1 MPGCLD
7 RPFPPPSDPAAAA
20 RLLHRW
26 SDQVGPP
33 TPGLARLLAC
43 LGGNAPYLADL
54 ALREPATIA
63 AIEAAGLQRA
73 AEATIA
79 AVRTLSPLSDRRT
92 IAAGL
97 RQAKRQLAL
106 ITAIADLAEAWPL
119 EQVTGA
125 LSDLADAALAAAINH
140 LLAAAAARGEL
151 QSPFPAAPSRACGFT
166 VLALGKL
173 GARELNYSSDVDLIL
188 LYDPASPVPPNAA
201 GDVFVRLARDLVG
214 LMQTRDADGYVF
226 RTDLRLR
233 PDPGST
239 PIATALPAALSY
251 YESLAQTWER
261 AAMIKARPV
270 AGDLGLGAGF
280 LAAIRPF
287 VWRRHLDFAALAD
300 IRAMKHRIDARRPVP
315 PAAGSA
321 TDRLLGRNLKLGRGG
336 IREVEFSAQA
346 LQLVWGGRQP
356 ALRAPAT
363 LDALNA
369 LVAEHRLPAARA
381 ARLEAAYRALRRAE
395 HRLQMVHD
403 RQTHSLPETAAG
415 FAAFATFLGAADP
428 AAAAVTLLGHME
440 AVHEAYAEMLD
451 GETPAAPAALA
462 IDAATFGDPA
472 HLTARLAAWRAGQP
486 RALRSG
492 RARELLEVLLP
503 SLLAALSEQPR
514 PALALARF
522 DSLLAR
528 LPAGVQLLSLL
539 QHNPA
544 LLARLA
550 AVLGAA
556 PLLADHLAAVPA
568 ALDGLLTPVGL
579 DADPAAMLGAA
590 SADGRSLEAL
600 LVALPPL
607 LRGEEF
613 RLALAE
619 LEGQMDVD
627 ALGRARTA
635 LAETVIRL
643 LLPAVLR
650 EHRRRFGRLRG
661 GGLVVVAL
669 GKAGSREML
678 AGSDLDLMLIYDH
691 DAAAEHTTGATH
703 PVPPSQYYA
712 RLAQALIAALTAPTA
727 QGRLYD
733 VDMRLR
739 PSGGQGPV
747 AVSLT
752 SFTRYHASAWTWER
766 MALTRARVVAGP
778 PRLAAQVRRAI
789 HAALRAPRPA
799 GTILADAAAMRARLA
814 RDLPRRGAWDMKNRS
829 GGLIEVEFIAQAL
842 QLAHADHRRVLQPT
856 TATALSRL
864 AAAGLLDAADAALL
878 IHADRLWRAAIGL
891 LAITVGRTPPA
902 ALPPPVIAALA
913 HAAGLAQ
920 NATDE
925 ATLAAALD
933 ALAGRVRAAF
943 IQLIGPVEDD
953 HADR

>member
-1 MPGCLD
+1 MTGPFD
-7 RPFPPPSDPAAAA
+7 RPFPPPGDLAAAE
-20 RLLHRW
+20 RLLRRW
-26 SDQVGPP
+26 SDRAGPP
-33 TPGLARLLAC
+33 APGLARLLAC

-63 AIEAAGLQRA
+63 AIERDGLQQTSR
-73 AEATIA
+73 ATIA
-79 AVRTLSPLSDRRT
+79 AVQALSPLTERRSV
-92 IAAGL
+92 AAGL
-97 RQAKRQLAL
+97 RRAKRQLAL
-106 ITAIADLAEAWPL
+106 VTAIADLADAWSL

-125 LSDLADAALAAAINH
+125 LSDLADAALAAAVDH
-140 LLAAAAARGEL
+140 LLAAAARRRELSVPDLAEPWRG
-151 QSPFPAAPSRACGFT
+151 CGFT
-166 VLALGKL
+166 VLAMGKL

-188 LYDPASPVPPNAA
+188 LYDPAPHPLANAA
-201 GDVFVRLARDLVG
+201 GAFFIRLARDLVG

-239 PIATALPAALSY
+239 PIATSLPAALSY

-270 AGDLGLGAGF
+270 AGDRELGAGF

-300 IRAMKHRIDARRPVP
+300 IRAMKHRIDAGRPTP
-315 PAAGSA
+315 PAHGSA
-321 TDRLLGRNLKLGRGG
+321 IERLLGRNLKLGRGG

-346 LQLVWGGRQP
+346 LQLVWAGRQP
-356 ALRAPAT
+356 ALRVPGTVA
-363 LDALNA
+363 ALHA
-369 LVAEHRLPAARA
+369 LVAEQRLPSERA
-381 ARLEAAYRALRRAE
+381 ARLEAAYQALRRAE

-403 RQTHSLPETAAG
+403 RQTHSLPETADG
-415 FAAFATFLGAADP
+415 FAAFATFLGAKEP
-428 AAAAVTLLGHME
+428 TTAAATLLGHME
-440 AVHEAYAEMLD
+440 AVHEAFAEMLD
-451 GETPAAPAALA
+451 GETSSAPPV
-462 IDAATFGDPA
+462 DATAFGDPA
-472 HLTARLAAWRAGQP
+472 RFAAMLAAWRAGQP

-492 RARELLEVLLP
+492 RARELLEALLP
-503 SLLAALSEQPR
+503 PLLAALSEQPR

-522 DSLLAR
+522 DSMLAR

-568 ALDGLLTPVGL
+568 ALEGVLAPGINP
-579 DADPAAMLGAA
+579 DPAAMLGAA
-590 SADGRSLEAL
+590 LADSRSLDEL

-619 LEGQMDVD
+619 LEGRSGPD
-627 ALGRARTA
+627 AAGQARTA
-635 LAETVIRL
+635 LAEAVIRL

-650 EHRRRFGRLRG
+650 EHRRRFGRLNG
-661 GGLVVVAL
+661 GGMVVVAL

-678 AGSDLDLMLIYDH
+678 AGSDLDLMLVYDH
-691 DAAAEHTTGATH
+691 DEAAGQSTGAAARRQL
-703 PVPPSQYYA
+703 PPTQYYA

-739 PSGGQGPV
+739 PSGSQGPV
-747 AVSLT
+747 AVSLG
-752 SFTRYHASAWTWER
+752 SFALYHETAWTWER

-778 PRLAAQVRRAI
+778 PRLAARVRRAI
-789 HAALRAPRPA
+789 RAAMLAPREA
-799 GTILADAAAMRARLA
+799 DTIRADAAAMRSRVA
-814 RDLPRRGAWDMKNRS
+814 RDLPRRGVWDVKNRP
-829 GGLIEVEFIAQAL
+829 GGLIDVEFIAQAL
-842 QLAHADHRRVLQPT
+842 QLVNAGRPRVLHPT
-856 TATALSRL
+856 TAVALSRL
-864 AAAGLLDAADAALL
+864 AAAGLLGARDAALL
-878 IHADRLWRAAIGL
+878 IRADRLWREVLGL

-902 ALPPPVIAALA
+902 GLPTPVISALA
-913 HAAGLAQ
+913 RTAGLGHKEVP
-920 NATDE
+920 DE
-925 ATLAAALD
+925 AALAAALD
-933 ALAGRVRAAF
+933 AVAGQVREAF
-943 IQLIGPVEDD
+943 VRLLGPVEDD
-953 HADR
+953 HAER

>member
-1 MPGCLD
+1 MTGCLD
-7 RPFPPPSDPAAAA
+7 QDFPSPADPAAAE
-20 RLLHRW
+20 RLLRRW
-26 SDQVGPP
+26 SERAGAPS
-33 TPGLARLLAC
+33 PGLARLLAC
-43 LGGNAPYLADL
+43 LGGNAPYLADA

-63 AIEAAGLQRA
+63 AIERDGLEQTSRL
-73 AEATIA
+73 TIA
-79 AVRTLSPLSDRRT
+79 AVQALSPLTDRRLM
-92 IAAGL
+92 AAGL

-106 ITAIADLAEAWPL
+106 VTAIADLAEAWPL

-125 LSDLADAALAAAINH
+125 LSDLADAALAAAVDH

-151 QSPFPAAPSRACGFT
+151 SIADLAEPSRGCGFT
-166 VLALGKL
+166 VLAMGKL

-188 LYDPASPVPPNAA
+188 LYDPAPLTAGHAA
-201 GDVFVRLARDLVG
+201 GPVFVRLARDLVG

-239 PIATALPAALSY
+239 PIATSLPAALSY

-270 AGDLGLGAGF
+270 AGDLELGASF

-300 IRAMKHRIDARRPVP
+300 IRTMKRRIDAQRPP
-315 PAAGSA
+315 PPTQGSSL
-321 TDRLLGRNLKLGRGG
+321 DRLLGRNLKLGRGG
-336 IREVEFSAQA
+336 IREIEFSAQA
-346 LQLVWGGRQP
+346 MQLVWGGRQP
-356 ALRAPAT
+356 ALRVPGT
-363 LDALNA
+363 LAALHA
-369 LVAEHRLPAARA
+369 LVAERRLPGERA

-403 RQTHSLPETAAG
+403 HQTHSLPQSAAG

-428 AAAAVTLLGHME
+428 ATAAAALLGHME

-451 GETPAAPAALA
+451 GEPPAASR
-462 IDAATFGDPA
+462 IDAEAFGDPA
-472 HLTARLAAWRAGQP
+472 QVATTLAAWRAGRP
-486 RALRSG
+486 RGLRTG
-492 RARELLEVLLP
+492 RARELLEKLLP
-503 SLLAALSEQPR
+503 SLLAALAAQPR
-514 PALALARF
+514 PALALARL

-539 QHNPA
+539 EHNPA

-568 ALDGLLTPVGL
+568 ALEGLLAPPGI
-579 DADPAAMLGAA
+579 DPDPAAMLNAA
-590 SADGRSLEAL
+590 LADDCSLEAL

-619 LEGQMDVD
+619 LEDRSGVD
-627 ALGRARTA
+627 AAGRARTA

-643 LLPAVLR
+643 LLPAVLL

-661 GGLVVVAL
+661 GGMVVVAL

-678 AGSDLDLMLIYDH
+678 AGSDLDLMLVYDQD
-691 DAAAEHTTGATH
+691 DAVGQSTAAGRRLPA
-703 PVPPSQYYA
+703 SQYYA
-712 RLAQALIAALTAPTA
+712 RLAQALIAALTVPTA
-727 QGRLYD
+727 QGRLYE

-739 PSGGQGPV
+739 PSGRQGPV
-747 AVSLT
+747 AVSLA
-752 SFTRYHASAWTWER
+752 SFVRYHESAWTWER

-778 PRLAAQVRRAI
+778 RTLAAKARRAI
-789 HAALRAPRPA
+789 RAALLASRPPEI
-799 GTILADAAAMRARLA
+799 ILADAAAMRARLA
-814 RDLPRRGAWDMKNRS
+814 RDLPQRGPWDVKNRP
-829 GGLIEVEFIAQAL
+829 GGLIEVEFVAQAL
-842 QLAHADHRRVLQPT
+842 QLIHTGHPRVLHPT
-856 TATALSRL
+856 TATALARL
-864 AAAGLLDAADAALL
+864 AAAGLLGTCDATLL
-878 IHADRLWRAAIGL
+878 IHADRLWRGVIGL

-902 ALPPPVIAALA
+902 GLPAPVISALA
-913 HAAGLAQ
+913 RVAGLGQ
-920 NATDE
+920 KEPTDE
-925 ATLAAALD
+925 AALSIALD
-933 ALAGRVRAAF
+933 AVAEQVREIF
-943 IQLIGPVEDD
+943 NRLIGPTEDD